1 MPLMTRIISAGGN
14 ARLARRERLPV
25 DPTRSI
31 AVKRDVHEFVVA
43 TDPERFAA
51 GFREVMT
58 DPEGTFG
65 LIRVKRPAERL
76 GREFQAGER
85 FQGCYSLGAALIG
98 RRPGRARRALAWLL
112 GTAPLRWL
120 IGRIEDAM
128 LSDYAII
135 DELVLEPGP
144 GETRRLRYSYL
155 EGTPIR
161 GSSTFTIAPEGA
173 NACRVTQIF
182 EYQEQNQ
189 SFANFFSN
197 KGLKLHNQV
206 VYSQVSQSVALAGGH
221 IIVSDIPAAYRETP

>member
-182 EYQEQNQ
+182 EYQEVNAIALA
-189 SFANFFSN
+189 SFQRM
-197 KGLKLHNQV
+197 GLKMHDQV
-206 VYSQVSQSVALAGGH
+206 VHTQIHRAAARAGAAVLSGT
-221 IIVSDIPAAYRETP
+221 IPGEYAEA